1 MLLER
6 KKLSLRNASLKVL
19 ETSSE
24 GKKMKQLKFHDSFI
38 VNALRNCGYN
48 NYSAIADI
56 IDNSLEPEVES
67 TYVKVDFET
76 EGTGAAD
83 TTIKSILVIDD
94 GNDMTADVLE
104 EAMTLGS
111 ETGKNGV
118 ENLGMYG
125 AGMKTASFSIGQK
138 MEVFSKVADGEVNYA
153 VISLENEIKNHE
165 GIFVDY
171 AIYGVG
177 SEEYKMF
184 KDITGSDHGTIV
196 KISALDKLSNKNYQN
211 FKGTLKNKI
220 GENFNK
226 FIYANVVK
234 FYVRKD
240 EVPYVDLMGN
250 SIENDLMGEGTFNV
264 EGHTIS
270 YKAWYMPRTGG
281 VDSSEESNEHIK
293 STEGTEY
300 MARTFNNQGLYIYR
314 QNRLVG
320 KALTLGI
327 WARDPWKNG
336 FRCEVFMDGTC
347 DSLFGSTFTKM
358 ISEKS
363 KDAISQSLYDKLTAE
378 VGQYATEAG
387 KRDKKDTQSRKE
399 NDPVAKKATEDFYKR
414 VTEKQNKN
422 MMLKANR
429 KGENKPKEDDNKEH
443 NTRGK
448 QKNPNPV
455 RTRTNKWLDGFDERP
470 MGRTTEMYGMERSN
484 GKRIIVINTDHP
496 FYQRFY
502 SKLDNDLKFTM
513 AQIISCEEI
522 AKQNI
527 NYYGAE
533 EIQQIIDNYNAFQ
546 SNEVSK
552 SLCF

>member
-1 MLLER
+1 MH
-6 KKLSLRNASLKVL
+6 KNIKVN
-19 ETSSE
+19 
-24 GKKMKQLKFHDSFI
+24 DSFI

-48 NYSAIADI
+48 NYSALADI
-56 IDNSLEPEVES
+56 IDNSLEPEVNS

-76 EGTGAAD
+76 EGTGAD
-83 TTIKSILVIDD
+83 KTTIKSILVIDD
-94 GNDMTADVLE
+94 GCGMTEEILE
-104 EAMTLGS
+104 EAMSLGS
-111 ETGKNGV
+111 ETGKNGSN
-118 ENLGMYG
+118 NLGMYG

-138 MEVFSKVADGEVNYA
+138 MEVFTKVSDSEVNYG
-153 VISLENEIKNHE
+153 VISLENEINNHG

-171 AIYGVG
+171 AKYTEGT
-177 SEEYKMF
+177 EEYKWF
-184 KDITGSDHGTIV
+184 KSTVGADHGTIV
-196 KISALDKLSNKNYQN
+196 KISVLDGLKNKNYQN
-211 FKGTLKNKI
+211 FKGTLRNKI

-240 EVPYVDLMGN
+240 EIPYVDLMGN
-250 SIENDLMGEGTFNV
+250 AIENDLMGEGSFEV

-270 YKAWYMPRTGG
+270 YKAWYMPRVGG
-281 VDSSEESNEHIK
+281 TDSSMENNKHI
-293 STEGTEY
+293 ENADGTEY
-300 MARTFNNQGLYIYR
+300 TLRTFNNQGMYIYR

-336 FRCEVFMDGTC
+336 FRCEIFMDGTC

-358 ISEKS
+358 IGEKS
-363 KDAISQSLYDKLTAE
+363 KDTISQALADKLSAE
-378 VGQYATEAG
+378 INPYATEAA
-387 KRDKKDTQSRKE
+387 KRDKKDTNARKE
-399 NDPVAKKATEDFYKR
+399 NDPTAKKATAEFYKR

-429 KGENKPKEDDNKEH
+429 KGENKPKKDDDKEH
-443 NTRGK
+443 QTRGP
-448 QKNPNPV
+448 QKNPNPI
-455 RTRTNKWLDGFDERP
+455 RERSNKWLDGFDERP
-470 MGRTTEMYGMERSN
+470 MGRTADMYGMERSN

-496 FYQRFY
+496 FYQKFY
-502 SKLDNDLKFTM
+502 SRLDNDLKFTM

-522 AKQNI
+522 AKQNV

-533 EIQQIIDNYNAFQ
+533 EVQNVIDNFNAFQ
-546 SNEVSK
+546 SSEVSK